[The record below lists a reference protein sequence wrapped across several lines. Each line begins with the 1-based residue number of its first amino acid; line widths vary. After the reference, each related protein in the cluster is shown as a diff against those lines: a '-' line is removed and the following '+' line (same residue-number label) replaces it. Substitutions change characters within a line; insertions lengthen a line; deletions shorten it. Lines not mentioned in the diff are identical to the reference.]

1 MFSKRVFELM
11 NKQIKY
17 ELDSA
22 YLYLSMAAYFESE
35 NLPGCARWM
44 RLQANEEQEH
54 AMKFFDFIFE
64 RGESVTLLGID
75 QPPAKFDSV
84 REVFKQTLE
93 HEKKVTSL
101 IETIYAAALED
112 KDYASQIFLNWFIDE
127 QIEEE
132 KNATD
137 ILETLRIGGES
148 GPSLL
153 MLDRQLGKRA
163 GD

>member
-1 MFSKRVFELM
+1 MFSQRVFELM

-35 NLPGCARWM
+35 SLPGCARWM
-44 RLQANEEQEH
+44 RLQASEEQEH

-64 RGESVTLLGID
+64 RGEAVTLLGID

-112 KDYASQIFLNWFIDE
+112 KDYASQIFLNWYIDE
-127 QIEEE
+127 QVEEE

-137 ILETLRIGGES
+137 ILESLRIGGES
-148 GPSLL
+148 GPALL

-163 GD
+163 DD